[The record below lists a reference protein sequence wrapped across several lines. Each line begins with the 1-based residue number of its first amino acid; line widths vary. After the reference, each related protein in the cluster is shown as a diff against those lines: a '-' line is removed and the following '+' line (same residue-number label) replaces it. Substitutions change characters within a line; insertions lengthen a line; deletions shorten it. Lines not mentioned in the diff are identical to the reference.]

1 VQFRFADDELERLY
15 TDRNYTAHYG
25 LSIIKAFRKVIGL
38 VKDAVD
44 ERDFYKVKSLHYEK
58 LRGKRSHE
66 RSMRL
71 NQQFRLIVELEG
83 HGNKTVVVISI
94 EKHYE

>member
-1 VQFRFADDELERLY
+1 MQFRFADGELERLY
-15 TDRNYTAHYG
+15 TDRNYTARLG
-25 LSIIKAFRKVIGL
+25 PNIVKAFRKVVGL
-38 VKDAVD
+38 IKGASD
-44 ERDFYKVKSLHYEK
+44 ERDFYKMKSLHYEK
-58 LRGKRSHE
+58 LHGKRSHE

-83 HGNKTVVVISI
+83 HGDKTVVVISV